1 MPDYAQRIRA
11 LRLKSGRSESELAD
25 ALGVTRQAYADLERF
40 DSEVDSVIS
49 IRQALQLARLLET
62 DIAGL
67 LGESAEA
74 APVPIAMVRTALLA
88 QLERSPDSRE
98 ALEDVIDWDIG
109 PFLEA
114 SAEWPTVYTLE
125 FLRRLATLVDL
136 DWRRLLTGLDR
147 AGASGT

>member
-1 MPDYAQRIRA
+1 MPGFAQRIRA

-25 ALGVTRQAYADLERF
+25 SLGVTRQAYADLERF

-49 IRQALQLARLLET
+49 THQALNLARLLDT
-62 DIAGL
+62 DIAAL

-74 APVPIAMVRTALLA
+74 APVPIAAVRAALIA

-98 ALEDVIDWDIG
+98 ALEDAIDWDIG

-114 SAEWPTVYTLE
+114 GAEWSTVYTLE

-136 DWRRLLTGLDR
+136 DWRRLLAGLDR
-147 AGASGT
+147 A